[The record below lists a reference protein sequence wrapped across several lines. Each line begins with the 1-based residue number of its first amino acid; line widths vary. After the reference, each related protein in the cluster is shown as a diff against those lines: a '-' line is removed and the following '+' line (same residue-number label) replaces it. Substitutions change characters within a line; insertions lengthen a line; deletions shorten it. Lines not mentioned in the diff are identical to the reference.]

1 MATKKETEKKAP
13 SAAALRAAAAQLEEQ
28 EKGKKKNTVI
38 HRVIAFV
45 LWALAAAVM
54 YLPDIGLEIPFGAVR
69 ILFLNELTWTIV
81 GVVAAGV
88 LSVIGALLWKAANHI
103 HPTKSHSK
111 FVQFLWN
118 QLGLIMA
125 GIIMAPLAIILIL
138 KNDELDE
145 KVKKVVAIVLALVFL
160 ATAGVSADYNPVTQD
175 EVDQIVANADEL
187 GFGDAA
193 LWTRYGKSY
202 HFDANCQALART
214 TEANLFEGTLQEALA
229 ANRTDACDF
238 CAAGSD
244 VLEEPAA

>member
-1 MATKKETEKKAP
+1 MATEKTTEKKAP

-38 HRVIAFV
+38 HRVVAFI

-69 ILFLNELTWTIV
+69 MLFLNELTWTIV

-103 HPTKSHSK
+103 HPTKSHNK
-111 FVQFLWN
+111 VLQFLWN

-125 GIIMAPLAIILIL
+125 GVIMAPLAIILIL

-175 EVDQIVANADEL
+175 EVDQIVAQADEL

-193 LWTRYGKSY
+193 LWTRYGHSY
-202 HFDANCQALART
+202 HFSRDCQALART
-214 TEANLFEGTLQEALA
+214 SEANLFEGTLQEALA

-238 CAAGSD
+238 CAGGAEVVED
-244 VLEEPAA
+244 PAA